1 MFEWTIGK
9 KLYEAAESTFEK
21 KAEEAVAPIYANTDE
36 AQAILKKMRAKGE
49 EIRSQKTALE
59 QLSDATVDAWSGRS
73 GEALREKLAA
83 LVQEQAAIAQELEQN
98 TGTMAQALQQLED
111 EDRALG
117 YSFWDVLQRL
127 W

>member
-9 KLYEAAESTFEK
+9 KLYKAAEDAFEK
-21 KAEEAVAPIYANTDE
+21 KAEEAVAPIYADTAE

-59 QLSDATVDAWSGRS
+59 QLSNATVDAWGGVS
-73 GEALREKLAA
+73 GEALLEKLAA
-83 LVQEQAAIAQELEQN
+83 LVQEQAAIAEELEKN

>member
-1 MFEWTIGK
+1 MFEWMIGK
-9 KLYEAAESTFEK
+9 KLYETAEDAFEK
-21 KAEEAVAPIYANTDE
+21 KAKEAAAPIYADTDE

-59 QLSDATVDAWSGRS
+59 RLSDATVDAWGGVS

-83 LVQEQAAIAQELEQN
+83 LVREQAAIAQELEQN
-98 TGTMAQALQQLED
+98 TGTMSQALQQLED